1 MSIDTLLKGDML
13 PGKIYNLNRV
23 ALNFY
28 LDKLA
33 SDGYIAV
40 NRTAGLDMVY
50 SMSTITPEKVIEKY
64 YLDKLEGQ
72 RG

>member
-1 MSIDTLLKGDML
+1 MSIDTLLNGDRL

-23 ALNFY
+23 NLNFY

-33 SDGYIAV
+33 SEGYIAV

-50 SMSTITPEKVIEKY
+50 AQSSIAPEKVIEKY
-64 YLDKLEGQ
+64 YLDKAENQ